1 MSFLSQMG
9 SQGGTFR
16 AFRHSASTK
25 IDSIRAQLRKDSKSE
40 ELKDIR
46 QQLGSSQAAL
56 ETCLTTINL

>member
-9 SQGGTFR
+9 SQGRTFR
-16 AFRHSASTK
+16 AIRHSASTL
-25 IDSIRAQLRKDSKSE
+25 RAQFRKDSKSE

-56 ETCLTTINL
+56 ETCLAMINL